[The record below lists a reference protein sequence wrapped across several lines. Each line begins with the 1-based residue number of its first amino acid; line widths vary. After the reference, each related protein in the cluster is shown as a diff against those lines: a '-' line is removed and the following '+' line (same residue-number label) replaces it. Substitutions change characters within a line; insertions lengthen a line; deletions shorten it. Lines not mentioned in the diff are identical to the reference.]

1 MTSLNY
7 FSLTFSHHPVNDLP
21 FTVKQ
26 LLQVVFLPLPKGL
39 EYRASILESNG
50 TLTHMDL
57 HPPHQC
63 NINSWIHHMNELY
76 PDHASARQVCLSC
89 CTDGGSR

>member
-1 MTSLNY
+1 MLVTPERKPSTEKPKMKSLHY

-50 TLTHMDL
+50 TM
-57 HPPHQC
+57 PQ
-63 NINSWIHHMNELY
+63 
-76 PDHASARQVCLSC
+76 
-89 CTDGGSR
+89 